1 MPELAEL
8 KLTADFINK
17 NTKDR
22 IFHSVWKNPVH
33 KGNDIKIGF
42 PFSIEAFSRGKEL
55 MLQISTGSVFATEDN
70 MEFLPLM
77 MTMGM
82 GGHVQMSSVNN
93 KPKHTHLSFDYE
105 EDSLCFV
112 DVRRFGKWRL
122 GWWNP
127 DRSPDRSPD

>member
-55 MLQISTGSVFATEDN
+55 MLQISTGSVFATEGN

-77 MTMGM
+77 MTTKKTVFVSLTSGDLANGDLA
-82 GGHVQMSSVNN
+82 GGIQTEVQILRKTMY
-93 KPKHTHLSFDYE
+93 L
-105 EDSLCFV
+105 L
-112 DVRRFGKWRL
+112 
-122 GWWNP
+122 
-127 DRSPDRSPD
+127 